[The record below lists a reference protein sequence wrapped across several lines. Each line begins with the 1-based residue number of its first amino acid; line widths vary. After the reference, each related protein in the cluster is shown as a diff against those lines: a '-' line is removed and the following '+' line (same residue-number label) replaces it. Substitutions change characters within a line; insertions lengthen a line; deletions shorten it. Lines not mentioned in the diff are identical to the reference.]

1 MKLKNGDYTYV
12 GDIVKEG
19 DVYYSLRQKAIAQ
32 GFNDDIFCIQP
43 KYMYIKDGGVCCS
56 DTHRTDV
63 QTNRLST
70 ADWLATSATW
80 KPVVGEPVIFN
91 KLTCKVEAIVGDRA
105 WVNVPNEVVGDVALV
120 VDIEHLTEVVKSP
133 EEILFE
139 DIKAV
144 AKTGASTYEV
154 IAEGLIAAGYIK
166 RGSK

>member
-32 GFNDDIFCIQP
+32 GFNNDILCSKP

-80 KPVVGEPVIFN
+80 EPVAGEPAVYGEAS
-91 KLTCKVEAIVGDRA
+91 CEVVAIVDDEA
-105 WVNVPNEVVGDVALV
+105 WIKRRGNHCVVYTNT
-120 VDIEHLTEVVKSP
+120 LTESVKSP
-133 EEILFE
+133 EEILLE
-139 DIKAV
+139 DIETIAD
-144 AKTGASTYEV
+144 STV
-154 IAEGLIAAGYIK
+154 VSFDDIATGLISMGYTK
-166 RGSK
+166 KEK